1 MEVLK
6 GKEAGGCRVILL
18 DLGHKPPKIL
28 KCVIRNYTKAKDKL
42 KKSFNTVSCT
52 GRTFTELDNE
62 TLTKRWCGPWFTA
75 CPAAFLV
82 CS

>member
-6 GKEAGGCRVILL
+6 GKEAGGRRVILL

-42 KKSFNTVSCT
+42 KRKFQHC
-52 GRTFTELDNE
+52 FMY
-62 TLTKRWCGPWFTA
+62 W
-75 CPAAFLV
+75 
-82 CS
+82 